1 MSTTSDVSKRKIG
14 FIGLGNMGGP
24 MAVNLA
30 KAGFELCVYD
40 TRAEPLAEM
49 KALGAKVAG
58 SAYEVGQWSDIIQIV
73 VVNDAQL
80 EDVVYGG
87 GSDKGVLAGAK
98 PGSIIVI
105 HSTVQPETCKKMAA
119 QANASGVHVI
129 DAPVS
134 GGEMASRAGTLSI
147 MLGGDPAH
155 IEACRPALEAVSK
168 SRFHIGEVG
177 TGQVAKLANNMV
189 ALINLEATRE
199 GLRLARLS
207 GIDEGKMLEI
217 LKVSTGNNWMVQ
229 NWEAR
234 KKVVENYTTG
244 RDGIGKVRYKDMM
257 LALAAGYHV
266 GAVLPMTALV
276 TQFTHR
282 ADND

>member
-1 MSTTSDVSKRKIG
+1 MSTTPGASKRKIG

-24 MAVNLA
+24 MAVNIA
-30 KAGFELCVYD
+30 KAGFELCVHD

-49 KALGAKVAG
+49 KALGTSVAG
-58 SAYEVGQWSDIIQIV
+58 SAYEVGQRSDIIQIV

-119 QANASGVHVI
+119 RANESGVHVI

-155 IEACRPALEAVSK
+155 IEACRPVLEAVSK

>member
-1 MSTTSDVSKRKIG
+1 MSKEGRVG

-24 MAVNLA
+24 MAENIA
-30 KAGFELCVYD
+30 KAGFELSVFD
-40 TRAEPLAEM
+40 TRPEPLEAM
-49 KALGAKVAG
+49 QALGAHIART
-58 SAYEVGQWSDIIQIV
+58 AYEIGQRSDIIQIV

-80 EDVVYGG
+80 EEVVYGG
-87 GSDKGVLAGAK
+87 GADKGVLAGAK

-105 HSTVQPETCKKMAA
+105 HSTVQPETCKKMAER
-119 QANASGVHVI
+119 ANAIGVHVI

-155 IEACRPALEAVSK
+155 IEACRPVLEAVSK
-168 SRFHIGEVG
+168 SRFHIGDVG

-189 ALINLEATRE
+189 AMINLEATRE

-207 GIDEGKMLEI
+207 GIDEKKMLEI

-234 KKVVENYTTG
+234 KKVVESYTTG
-244 RDGIGKVRYKDMM
+244 QDGIGRVRYKDMM

-276 TQFTHR
+276 TQFTHK
-282 ADND
+282 ASND

>member
-1 MSTTSDVSKRKIG
+1 MSAKGRIG

-24 MAVNLA
+24 MAENIA
-30 KAGFELCVYD
+30 KAGFELSVFD
-40 TRAEPLAEM
+40 TRQEPLEAM
-49 KALGAKVAG
+49 QALGAHIART
-58 SAYEVGQWSDIIQIV
+58 AYEIGQRSDIIQIV

-80 EDVVYGG
+80 EEVVYGG
-87 GSDKGVLAGAK
+87 GADKGVLAGAK

-105 HSTVQPETCKKMAA
+105 HSTVQPETCKKMAER
-119 QANASGVHVI
+119 ANAIGVHVI

-155 IEACRPALEAVSK
+155 IEACRPVLEAVSK
-168 SRFHIGEVG
+168 SRFHIGDVG

-189 ALINLEATRE
+189 AMINLEATRE

-207 GIDEGKMLEI
+207 GIDEKKMLEI

-234 KKVVENYTTG
+234 KKVVESYTTG
-244 RDGIGKVRYKDMM
+244 QDGIGRVRYKDMM

-276 TQFTHR
+276 TQFTHK
-282 ADND
+282 ASND